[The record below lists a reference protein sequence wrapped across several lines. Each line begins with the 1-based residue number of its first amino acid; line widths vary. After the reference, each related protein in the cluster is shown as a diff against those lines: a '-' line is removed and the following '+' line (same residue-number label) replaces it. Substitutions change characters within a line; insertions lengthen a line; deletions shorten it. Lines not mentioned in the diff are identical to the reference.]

1 MFTLRD
7 TVSSL
12 APARA
17 DDLGK
22 TLYERFREEPDT
34 LIVPVLDADDRPIG
48 LVERNAFFL
57 RMAAEY
63 GRALY
68 ALRPIS
74 VLMDNDP
81 LVVEADVEL
90 AAFTSDSLSYRA
102 SDLLRGFIV
111 TDGGRYIGVGTV
123 LGLLQAANE
132 TNRRGVEALAA
143 AKADQERAH
152 TFMTAVVE
160 AIPSMVF
167 VKRAD
172 DHSYVLLNRA
182 GEKIL
187 GHSRADM
194 IGRTDADFYPPEQA
208 AIYRQRDAEVA
219 ASGEVRVIE
228 EDLVPRKDGST
239 ALLRTKKIAIPG
251 PDGAAEYILA
261 VSEDIAERKRAEAQ
275 IARLAHYDP
284 LTDLPNRLL
293 FQKDLSA
300 ALSRAARR
308 EDLVAVHCI
317 DLDRFKTVNDTL
329 GHPIGDAL
337 LKTAAERLRACVREG
352 DTIARLGGDE
362 FAVVQ
367 CGLTDLSGATRLAG
381 RIVEALAETFELQ
394 GHQVMI
400 GGSVGVAV
408 SPNDG
413 SDSDELLKKADMALY
428 RAKADGKGAFHF
440 FERAMDEAL
449 QARRALELDLRLALA
464 EGQFELHYQPLF
476 NLGADKVTGCEA
488 LLRWRHPVR
497 GMVSPADFIPLA
509 EEIGLINPLGEWVLR
524 EACREAA
531 GWPDH
536 VRLAVNLSPAQFRDK
551 HLVTTVVSALAASG
565 LAAERLELEI
575 TESVL
580 LQDTAGNMSILHD
593 LKALGVRISMDD
605 FGTGYSSL
613 SYLRSFPFDKIK
625 IDQTFVRDILDDAD
639 ALAIIKAVLDLG
651 ASLGITTTA
660 EGVESVE
667 QLDELRRQGC
677 GEIQG
682 YFISRPKPAAEIAA
696 MLGVTVQGGS
706 RAPVITFTHTPET
719 FSHGEKE
726 GPAPQAWE
734 DEGVVSPTAGRP
746 GEKTGTA

>member
-17 DDLGK
+17 EDLGK

-34 LIVPVLDADDRPIG
+34 LIIPVLDADDRPVG

-68 ALRPIS
+68 ANRPIE
-74 VLMDNDP
+74 VLMDNQP

-90 AAFTSDSLSYRA
+90 AAFTNDSLSYRA

-111 TDGGRYIGVGTV
+111 TDGGRYLGVGTV
-123 LGLLQAANE
+123 IGLLQAASE
-132 TNRRGVEALAA
+132 TNRRNLDALAA
-143 AKADQERAH
+143 AKADEERAR

-160 AIPSMVF
+160 SIPSMVF
-167 VKRAD
+167 VKRASD
-172 DHSYVLLNRA
+172 QSYVLLNRA

-187 GHSRADM
+187 GYSRQEM
-194 IGRTDADFYPPEQA
+194 IGRTDAEFFDPVQA
-208 AIYRQRDAEVA
+208 AIYHARDAEVVR
-219 ASGEVRVIE
+219 SGEVKVIE
-228 EDLVPRKDGST
+228 EDLIPRKDGTT
-239 ALLRTKKIAIPG
+239 AILRTKKIAIL
-251 PDGAAEYILA
+251 DAEGRPEYLLG

-284 LTDLPNRLL
+284 LTELPNRLL
-293 FQKDLSA
+293 FHKDLSD
-300 ALSRAARR
+300 ALARAARR
-308 EDLVAVHCI
+308 EDLVAVHCV
-317 DLDRFKTVNDTL
+317 DLDRFKVVNDTL
-329 GHPIGDAL
+329 GHPVGDAL
-337 LKTAAERLRACVREG
+337 LKAAAERLRACVREG
-352 DTIARLGGDE
+352 DTVARLGGDE

-367 CGLTDLSGATRLAG
+367 MGLTDLSGATRLAA
-381 RIVEALAETFELQ
+381 RIVEALEAPFDLL
-394 GHQVMI
+394 GHQVVI

-408 SPNDG
+408 SPDDG
-413 SDSDELLKKADMALY
+413 LDCDELLKKADMALY
-428 RAKADGKGAFHF
+428 RAKADGKGTFHF
-440 FERAMDEAL
+440 FERAMDEQL
-449 QARRALELDLRLALA
+449 QARRALELDLRKALS
-464 EGQFELHYQPLF
+464 EGQFELFYQPLF
-476 NLGADKVTGCEA
+476 DLEADRVTGCEA
-488 LLRWRHPVR
+488 LLRWFHPER
-497 GMVSPADFIPLA
+497 GMVSPGEFIPLA
-509 EEIGLINPLGEWVLR
+509 EEIGLIGALGDWVLR
-524 EACREAA
+524 AACDEAA
-531 GWPDH
+531 RWPQH
-536 VRLAVNLSPAQFRDK
+536 VRLAVNLSPAQFRDRR
-551 HLVTTVVSALAASG
+551 LAATVVQALAASG

-580 LQDTAGNMSILHD
+580 LQDSASNMAILHD

-660 EGVESVE
+660 EGVESEE
-667 QLDELRRQGC
+667 QLHELRRQGC

-682 YFISRPKPAAEIAA
+682 YFISRPKPAVEIAA
-696 MLGVTVQGGS
+696 LLGVETAPRGLSDVVAFS
-706 RAPVITFTHTPET
+706 TKMSAETTSAPHRAV
-719 FSHGEKE
+719 G
-726 GPAPQAWE
+726 
-734 DEGVVSPTAGRP
+734 
-746 GEKTGTA
+746 

>member
-12 APARA
+12 EPARA

-48 LVERNAFFL
+48 IVERNAFFL

-74 VLMDNDP
+74 VLMDSDP

-111 TDGGRYIGVGTV
+111 TDGGRYLGVGTV

-194 IGRTDADFYPPEQA
+194 IGRTDADFYPEEQA

-228 EDLVPRKDGST
+228 EDLVPRKDGTT

-251 PDGAAEYILA
+251 PDGQPEYILA

-284 LTDLPNRLL
+284 LTELPNRLL

-300 ALSRAARR
+300 ALSRAGRR
-308 EDLVAVHCI
+308 EELVAVHCI

-337 LKTAAERLRACVREG
+337 LKTAAERLRGCVREG
-352 DTIARLGGDE
+352 DTVARLGGDE

-367 CGLTDLSGATRLAG
+367 CGLTDLTGATRLAG
-381 RIVEALAETFELQ
+381 RIVEALAETFSLQ

-413 SDSDELLKKADMALY
+413 TGTDELLKKADMALY
-428 RAKADGKGAFHF
+428 RAKADGRGTFHF
-440 FERAMDEAL
+440 FERKMDDEL
-449 QARRALELDLRLALA
+449 QARRALELDLRVALA
-464 EGQFELHYQPLF
+464 EGQFELYYQPLF
-476 NLGADKVTGCEA
+476 SLGADRVMGCEA
-488 LLRWRHPVR
+488 LLRWRHPTR
-497 GMVSPADFIPLA
+497 GMVSPGDFIPIA

-531 GWPDH
+531 GWPEH

-551 HLVTTVVSALAASG
+551 HLVGIVVSALAASG
-565 LAAERLELEI
+565 LPAERLELEI

-696 MLGVTVQGGS
+696 MLGVTVARQGG
-706 RAPVITFTHTPET
+706 PVITFSQPLET
-719 FSHGEKE
+719 FSPGEKE

-734 DEGVVSPTAGRP
+734 DEGVSSQPASRRG
-746 GEKTGTA
+746 AQ

>member
-1 MFTLRD
+1 
-7 TVSSL
+7 
-12 APARA
+12 
-17 DDLGK
+17 
-22 TLYERFREEPDT
+22 
-34 LIVPVLDADDRPIG
+34 
-48 LVERNAFFL
+48 
-57 RMAAEY
+57 
-63 GRALY
+63 
-68 ALRPIS
+68 
-74 VLMDNDP
+74 MDSDP

-111 TDGGRYIGVGTV
+111 TDGGRYLGVGTV

-132 TNRRGVEALAA
+132 TNRRGVEELAA
-143 AKADQERAH
+143 AKASADQAH

-160 AIPSMVF
+160 SIPSMVF

-172 DHSYVLLNRA
+172 DHRYVLFNRA
-182 GEKIL
+182 GEKML
-187 GHSRADM
+187 GYNRAEM
-194 IGRTDADFYPPEQA
+194 IGRTDADFYPAEQA
-208 AIYRQRDAEVA
+208 AIYEARDAEVVR
-219 ASGEVRVIE
+219 SGEVRVIE
-228 EDLVPRKDGST
+228 EDHVPRRDGST

-251 PDGAAEYILA
+251 PDGQAEYLLGI
-261 VSEDIAERKRAEAQ
+261 SEDIAERKRAEAQ

-352 DTIARLGGDE
+352 DTVARLGGDE

-413 SDSDELLKKADMALY
+413 ADSDELLKKADMALY
-428 RAKADGKGAFHF
+428 RAKADGRGAFHF

-464 EGQFELHYQPLF
+464 EGQFELYYQPLYS
-476 NLGADKVTGCEA
+476 LGVDKVMGCEA

-497 GMVSPADFIPLA
+497 GMVSPGDFIPIA

-531 GWPDH
+531 GWPEH

-551 HLVTTVVSALAASG
+551 HLVGTVVSALAASG
-565 LAAERLELEI
+565 LPAQRLELEI

-580 LQDTAGNMSILHD
+580 LQDSVANMSVLHD

-625 IDQTFVRDILDDAD
+625 IDQTFVRDILEDAD

-682 YFISRPKPAAEIAA
+682 YYISRPKPAAEIAA
-696 MLGVTVQGGS
+696 MLGVTVENKMK
-706 RAPVITFTHTPET
+706 APLIALSQPQET
-719 FSHGEKE
+719 LSHGEKE
-726 GPAPQAWE
+726 GLAPQAWE
-734 DEGVVSPTAGRP
+734 DEGVPSPTASRQG
-746 GEKTGTA
+746 A